1 MNATKSALQFEVEF
15 GITYRC
21 SQYLVSTLYDDEIRY
36 RNGLAVFLV
45 SIWEVMKEEI
55 ILWL

>member
-36 RNGLAVFLV
+36 RNGLAVF
-45 SIWEVMKEEI
+45 
-55 ILWL
+55 